1 VLGGNLADFEELVL
15 SVRDH
20 NSREYIGEA
29 TANYRSRCFRSAISA
44 TWVAV
49 TYDIISKI
57 RELSLQGDG
66 QARVFIERVDRAISL
81 RVANPAESKKQLQA
95 IEGELLTAAH
105 AAFEFLTDHEL
116 RDMERLRDDRH
127 LCAHPAFAGEDYLFQ
142 STPELVRMHIVHA
155 ISNLLQHPPIQ
166 GKSALQRL
174 KNDLLRPS
182 FPTTQTTVSEFLDER
197 YLKHIKLGLIDSLL
211 TVLLK
216 VIVKQSEPDLIG
228 KEEAVIMS
236 LIAVQRRHAAPFAER
251 MRHELPRLC
260 DGCTDDDLI
269 RVMRLLRAD
278 RRCWSW
284 LGKASQIRITEIVR
298 GYTFGATTIDAVS
311 SCLEIDELRPLF
323 STRATSFSDK
333 QKQVLYTRNPNA
345 IFMEDAIKHY
355 AEAGSFR
362 VAEELFETMIRPFIS
377 AYRADNIKA
386 VLHAA
391 MANSQIYCA
400 SETRVQMA
408 DLFERTID
416 LLPDTM
422 PDWQAF
428 LTHVLDRYDTEGR
441 IYTEL
446 QRRMTEAGIWHIS
459 APSSATTPPPAESE
473 GGRTPGAS

>member
-1 VLGGNLADFEELVL
+1 MGGDLQ
-15 SVRDH
+15 
-20 NSREYIGEA
+20 G
-29 TANYRSRCFRSAISA
+29 TRSSA
-44 TWVAV
+44 THGTAPKVGERDQSQLTSRPEFLALL
-49 TYDIISKI
+49 TS
-57 RELSLQGDG
+57 R
-66 QARVFIERVDRAISL
+66 ATRVFIERVDRAISL

-95 IEGELLTAAH
+95 IEGGLLTAAH

-127 LCAHPAFAGEDYLFQ
+127 LYAHPAFAGEDYLFQ
-142 STPELVRMHIVHA
+142 PTPELVRMHIVHA

-197 YLKHIKLGLIDSLL
+197 YLKHIKLGLIDSLV

-298 GYTFGATTIDAVS
+298 GYTFDATTIDAVS

-323 STRATSFSDK
+323 STRD
-333 QKQVLYTRNPNA
+333 
-345 IFMEDAIKHY
+345 IFQRQ
-355 AEAGSFR
+355 AEAGS
-362 VAEELFETMIRPFIS
+362 
-377 AYRADNIKA
+377 
-386 VLHAA
+386 LHT
-391 MANSQIYCA
+391 Q
-400 SETRVQMA
+400 SEC
-408 DLFERTID
+408 DF
-416 LLPDTM
+416 
-422 PDWQAF
+422 
-428 LTHVLDRYDTEGR
+428 Y
-441 IYTEL
+441 
-446 QRRMTEAGIWHIS
+446 
-459 APSSATTPPPAESE
+459 
-473 GGRTPGAS
+473 GGRN